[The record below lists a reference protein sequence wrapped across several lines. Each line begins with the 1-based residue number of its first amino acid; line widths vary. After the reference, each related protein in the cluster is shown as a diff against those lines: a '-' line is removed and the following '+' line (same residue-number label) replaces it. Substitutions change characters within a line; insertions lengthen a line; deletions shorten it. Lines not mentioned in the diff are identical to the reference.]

1 MPQDTNG
8 LEDVYEYESD
18 GVGSC
23 AQSGGCVAL
32 ITPGISGEEAAFL
45 DASSNGNDVFFLT
58 SSKFVAED
66 YDTAFDVYDAHVCSP
81 SAPCPTVSAA
91 VPTCTTAE
99 SCRVAP
105 TPQPSVFGD
114 PSSATFSGEGNV
126 VVEPGEVKTSKVH
139 PKKTAKRKTKK
150 KVKHK
155 AIKRRA
161 KRAAQGK
168 QSRKSARRGKG
179 R

>member
-1 MPQDTNG
+1 M
-8 LEDVYEYESD
+8 
-18 GVGSC
+18 
-23 AQSGGCVAL
+23 
-32 ITPGISGEEAAFL
+32 
-45 DASSNGNDVFFLT
+45 FFLT

-66 YDTAFDVYDAHVCSP
+66 YDTTFDVYDAHVCSA
-81 SAPCPTVSAA
+81 SAPCPTVTAA

-126 VVEPGEVKTSKVH
+126 AIEPGGAKTSNAH
-139 PKKTAKRKTKK
+139 PKKTAKLKRKK

-155 AIKRRA
+155 GVKRRA
-161 KRAAQGK
+161 KRE
-168 QSRKSARRGKG
+168 RRRVSSCGG
-179 R
+179 RR